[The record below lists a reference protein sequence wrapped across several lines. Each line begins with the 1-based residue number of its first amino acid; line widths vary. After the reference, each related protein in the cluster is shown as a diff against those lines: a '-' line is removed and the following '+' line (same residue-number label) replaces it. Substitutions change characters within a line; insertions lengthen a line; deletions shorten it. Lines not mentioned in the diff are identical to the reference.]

1 MTALR
6 LRRRGMACTLSECPH
21 GCVAL
26 WATRRLAG
34 DIVLKFSGC
43 GICCYACARP
53 MQVGMGA
60 VKINAVLL
68 IWCTVQT
75 NAVRWTWCAEQM
87 NTVRWTWRVAQTSA
101 VRWKWRAAQSAD
113 ERGTLDMARG
123 ADERGTL
130 GMARGQTSAVRLIWC
145 AEQMSAVRL
154 IWRATQINAVRLT
167 WRKTRPA
174 AAAPCA
180 TQFIRR
186 DAVRLSGACR
196 PRRGVLAYRPH
207 AAEPV
212 CAWPTERALPNCC
225 FTTLN

>member
-1 MTALR
+1 MR
-6 LRRRGMACTLSECPH
+6 
-21 GCVAL
+21 
-26 WATRRLAG
+26 
-34 DIVLKFSGC
+34 
-43 GICCYACARP
+43 
-53 MQVGMGA
+53 VGMGA
-60 VKINAVLL
+60 AQRNAVLL
-68 IWCTVQT
+68 IWC
-75 NAVRWTWCAEQM
+75 A
-87 NTVRWTWRVAQTSA
+87 
-101 VRWKWRAAQSAD
+101 
-113 ERGTLDMARG
+113 ERGTLDMAQGADELGALDMARRAKRGLLDMARG

-130 GMARGQTSAVRLIWC
+130 DMARGQTSAVRLIWY
-145 AEQMSAVRL
+145 AEQTSAVRL

-174 AAAPCA
+174 AAVPCA

-212 CAWPTERALPNCC
+212 CAWPTERTLPNCY